1 MERASKTV
9 KSMFVAMTQRG
20 ERSKLFWWFVENH
33 DDILEGAKR
42 QRIQWAVVIERANE
56 LGLTNRAGASPT
68 RKLAKLTW
76 QRAQIYVT
84 AARRADAA
92 APARPLS
99 PFPMPRSSDARPV
112 TAEPP
117 ALSGTPVPGSG
128 ESVMVA
134 AFAERSLSL
143 RGVAEMRAPP
153 QVEARPSFVEAAPA
167 LSISPVPFEPPSS
180 LAQVA
185 DQPVWTPAQFAHRDA
200 MLAKARARLEFT
212 DRFIKLKE

>member
-33 DDILEGAKR
+33 DDIVEGAKR

-56 LGLTNRAGASPT
+56 LGLTNRSGAPPT

-76 QRAQIYVT
+76 QRAQIYV
-84 AARRADAA
+84 AATSRADAA
-92 APARPLS
+92 AMARPLS
-99 PFPMPRSSDARPV
+99 PFPMPRSSDVRPV

-117 ALSGTPVPGSG
+117 VLSSTVPESG
-128 ESVMVA
+128 GPVMVTA
-134 AFAERSLSL
+134 LAERSLSI

-153 QVEARPSFVEAAPA
+153 QVEARPSFAEAAPA
-167 LSISPVPFEPPSS
+167 PSICPAPLEPPSS
-180 LAQVA
+180 LAPLTEQL
-185 DQPVWTPAQFAHRDA
+185 VWTPEQIAHRDA
-200 MLAKARARLEFT
+200 VMAKARAKLDYV
-212 DRFIKLKE
+212 DRFLNL